1 MNSLYSHKK
10 ITALISTTHG
20 EGYGLPLFEAAYNEL
35 PVLAPGWSGH
45 LDFLYAPV
53 KDKKGKV
60 SKLQEFRINE
70 LKKNGFK
77 AEVFRG

>member
-1 MNSLYSHKK
+1 MMTEQQLQTKK
-10 ITALISTTHG
+10 IKELEEAGYYVIKLLKTNKNGIPDLLALHSS
-20 EGYGLPLFEAAYNEL
+20 YGIEFYEI
-35 PVLAPGWSGH
+35 
-45 LDFLYAPV
+45 